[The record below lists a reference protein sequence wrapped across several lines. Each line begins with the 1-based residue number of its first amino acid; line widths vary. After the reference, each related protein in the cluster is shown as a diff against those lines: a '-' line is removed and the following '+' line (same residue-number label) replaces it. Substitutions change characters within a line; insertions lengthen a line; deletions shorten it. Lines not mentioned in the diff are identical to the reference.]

1 MTPSWKVGRIA
12 GVEIGLH
19 WTVLLIV
26 ALVTWSLGAGV
37 LPDRSPG
44 YSTATYWMAGA
55 IVAVAFGG
63 SILAHELSHAVVA
76 RRQGV
81 PVESIVLWM
90 FGGVAKLESQARTAR
105 GELQIALAGP
115 AMSIVIGAGSLGLA
129 ALLHVADASD
139 LATSSLAWLGG
150 INLVLAIFNLLPG
163 APLDGGRVLAAVL
176 WWRSGN
182 ERQSRRRAAG
192 AGRILGQI
200 LIAVGIVEFAL
211 VGGAGLWT
219 ALVGWLIMS
228 MAHMELVDNDLRE
241 LIAGVTVGDVMTR
254 NVVTVHDDLTVEEFL
269 HGPWMAAHVSTFP
282 VLDQMGRP
290 TGLITLKHLSGLPS
304 ERWASTR
311 LTAVA
316 TPIDRVT
323 VAAPEAPLAEVMRTE
338 QGARTRVLVVSAGR
352 LVGIVSPSD
361 VSSAIERLALLRGVA
376 LDH

>member
-1 MTPSWKVGRIA
+1 MTPSWKIGRIA
-12 GVEIGLH
+12 GVQIGIH

-44 YSTATYWMAGA
+44 YTTATYWVAGA
-55 IVAVAFGG
+55 IVALAFGG

-90 FGGVAKLESQARTAR
+90 FGGVAKLESQARTAL
-105 GELQIALAGP
+105 GELRIALAGP
-115 AMSIVIGAGSLGLA
+115 AMSVAIGAGSLGLA
-129 ALLHVADASD
+129 VVLHVTNVSD

-182 ERQSRRRAAG
+182 ERQARRRAAE
-192 AGRILGQI
+192 AGRILGQVI
-200 LIAVGIVEFAL
+200 IGVGIVEFAL
-211 VGGAGLWT
+211 IGAAGLWT

-254 NVVTVHDDLTVEEFL
+254 NVATVHDDLTIEEFL

-282 VLDQMGRP
+282 LLDAQGRP

-304 ERWASTR
+304 ERWSSTR
-311 LTAVA
+311 LAAVA
-316 TPIDRVT
+316 TPIDQLV
-323 VAAPEAPLAEVMRTE
+323 VAAPEDPLADVLRSE
-338 QGARTRVLVVSAGR
+338 QGVRARVLVVSAGQ

-376 LDH
+376 LHR